1 MSGLSFFATAPRGF
15 ADLLARELTAQG
27 AQDCSERPAGVQFQ
41 GTLETGYRACLW
53 SRTASRVL
61 LQLAQFEA
69 ASADAFYAGV
79 RAQDWSAHIDP
90 ARTIACEF
98 TGEHPAITHT
108 HYGALRL
115 KDGICDALRAQTGAR
130 PDVALVRPAVR
141 VIAHAY
147 SEGQTSRITLSL
159 DLAGEGLHRRG
170 YRLEAGEAPLREN
183 LAAGLL
189 LRARW
194 DALAARGAPFLDP
207 LCGAGTIVIEAA
219 LIAAQR
225 APGLRREYFGFQGWR
240 GHDEALWQRLRTEA
254 AERALPRVEAVIR
267 GSDADPR
274 AISLAIANAER
285 AEVGALV
292 RIECQGLA
300 LVQPAGSGP
309 GLVCTNPPY
318 GERLGDQAAAQHV
331 YAELGEVLRT
341 RFAGWEAAILCT
353 GELARA
359 LQLRSFRVHE
369 FHNGAIPCRLLR
381 IDLADPGTRD
391 VATARAARAAATA
404 ASPGAQMFAN
414 RLRKNLKLLGRA
426 AQRAAVSCYRIYD
439 ADMPEYAF
447 AIDRYAQVAD
457 GLVHLHVQEYAAP
470 PDIEPASAQRRR
482 REALSVLPEVFGI
495 PAARIHVR
503 LRQRQSGSAQYGRE
517 RPAEDGAPR
526 ADLTV
531 EEGGLQFLV
540 NLEDYL
546 DTGLFLDHRLTRAA
560 AHAGGRGALPE
571 PVLLHRHGER
581 LCGRRWRDG
590 QPEPGSV
597 QPLPGLGRPQ
607 LRAQRTRSRPA
618 PARARRLLRLAAGRS
633 GPDGLRPDLP
643 RPADVLEF
651 QQHDRRARRAARPPR
666 ADRGLHAQARTGR
679 LAGVLDQCAA
689 LPARAGGQ
697 RTMAGGGPVGRDP
710 AVRLRAPSAHPP
722 LLPDHAA
729 LATPRTGAAIA
740 RPSRRAR
747 AAPRPPRPRP

>member
-546 DTGLFLDHRLTRAA
+546 DTGLFLDHRLTRA
-560 AHAGGRGALPE
+560 
-571 PVLLHRHGER
+571 R
-581 LCGRRWRDG
+581 L
-590 QPEPGSV
+590 
-597 QPLPGLGRPQ
+597 
-607 LRAQRTRSRPA
+607 RT
-618 PARARRLLRLAAGRS
+618 LAAGVRFLNLFCYTGTAS
-633 GPDGLRPDLP
+633 VYAAAGGATGSLSLDLSN
-643 RPADVLEF
+643 RYLDW
-651 QQHDRRARRAARPPR
+651 AARNYALNGLDPARHRLER
-666 ADRGLHAQARTGR
+666 ADCCAWLQGDPGPMVFDLIFLDPPTFSNSSSMT
-679 LAGVLDQCAA
+679 GVLDVQRDHPGLIAA
-689 LPARAGGQ
+689 CMRRLAPGGSLVFSTNAQ
-697 RTMAGGGPVGRDP
+697 RFRLEP
-710 AVRLRAPSAHPP
+710 AVSEQWLVEDLSAATLPFDFARHPRI
-722 LLPDHAA
+722 HRCYRI
-729 LATPRTGAAIA
+729 T
-740 RPSRRAR
+740 RR
-747 AAPRPPRPRP
+747 